1 MRDLYLFATSLLIG
15 LAVPTSALPEL
26 PALKQEHYQLLLNRK
41 DGWQANVVENT
52 VSDVE
57 MTLSDFLSQ
66 RLSPPAQSSFYPPQP
81 ARTRFIS
88 GNQLYHQRL
97 AALKAGYI
105 YTRLGSDKLQSL
117 LISRRK
123 PKLTYQDWK
132 KLLAM
137 EAKAM
142 TRGQGNNR
150 LSIMLGDSLSLWF
163 PTKGLPSGKL
173 WLNQGISG
181 DTSTG
186 ISRRLSAFSSTKPEV
201 IYIMVGIND
210 LRKGTSDKVI
220 LSNHRRI
227 VRRLKRTH
235 PNSYIIIQSI
245 LPTRLPKIPNTRIR
259 NLNGQLARIAIQEG
273 VNYVNIH
280 KWFVDFKGD
289 LRQDLTTD
297 GLHLSLNGYDVWQAA
312 IQQIEQKLSLPKA
325 VGREKRN

>member
-1 MRDLYLFATSLLIG
+1 MRNLYLLATSLLIG
-15 LAVPTSALPEL
+15 LTVPTSALTKLSEL
-26 PALKQEHYQLLLNRK
+26 NPEHYQLLLNRK
-41 DGWQANVVENT
+41 DGWQKIKPQDTASASDS
-52 VSDVE
+52 VSP
-57 MTLSDFLSQ
+57 DFSAP
-66 RLSPPAQSSFYPPQP
+66 SQSSYNPPPQP
-81 ARTRFIS
+81 VRRRLIS
-88 GNQLYHQRL
+88 GNQLYYERL

-105 YTRLGSDKLQSL
+105 YTRLANDKRQSL
-117 LISRRK
+117 LVTRRK

-132 KLLAM
+132 KLLAL
-137 EAKAM
+137 EARAM

-186 ISRRLSAFSSTKPEV
+186 ILRRLSAFSSTKPEA
-201 IYIMVGIND
+201 IYIMAGVND

-227 VRRLKRTH
+227 VRRLKISH

-245 LPTRLPKIPNTRIR
+245 LPTRRPKIPNIRIR
-259 NLNGQLARIAIQEG
+259 KLNTQLARIAKEEG

-280 KWFVDFKGD
+280 KWFTDFKGE
-289 LRQDLTTD
+289 LRQELTTD
-297 GLHLSLNGYDVWQAA
+297 GLHLSLNGYEVWQAA
-312 IQQIEQKLSLPKA
+312 IEQIEKKLAIAKA
-325 VGREKRN
+325 VNSQQ